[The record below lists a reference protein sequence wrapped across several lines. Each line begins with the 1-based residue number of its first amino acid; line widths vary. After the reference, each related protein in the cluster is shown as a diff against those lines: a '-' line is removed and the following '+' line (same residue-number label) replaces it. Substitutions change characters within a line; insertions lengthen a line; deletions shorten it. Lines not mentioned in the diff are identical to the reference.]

1 MHLDVIQIFVFSL
14 VFAEATYKVLNFL
27 TKYIRFYNLTTLCL
41 LFCGTK
47 MQTSFIKTLK
57 VNLSMYE
64 INKLLHGKCARIG
77 FLHSSVLYQTSH
89 SFAALTRSI
98 SDTSPTP
105 AKIPYARTFHEV
117 ISILIMLSIEETD
130 HTTSG
135 SLPY

>member
-64 INKLLHGKCARIG
+64 INKLLHGKCFVWDFCTRWFCIRSLVHS
-77 FLHSSVLYQTSH
+77 LHSLVRFQIDHQLMRT
-89 SFAALTRSI
+89 AVMRS
-98 SDTSPTP
+98 
-105 AKIPYARTFHEV
+105 
-117 ISILIMLSIEETD
+117 LSMK
-130 HTTSG
+130 
-135 SLPY
+135 